1 LSRIA
6 RARGGEGVGG
16 REGGRAPER
25 ERRECSKDRDRREGR
40 GAGRGMCVWGDGGRA
55 SPWPIRVVPAA
66 AACRS
71 SRRTPCDHEHGF
83 SQSPS
88 RFIRVAFIRLAFIRV
103 GFTQSPPV
111 SSSPSTS
118 IPPPFP
124 ARLLDHSEHSRE
136 SNRGRR
142 EEWAEACGAETAR
155 ERDIERGRKRWK

>member
-1 LSRIA
+1 MLEGQRQE
-6 RARGGEGVGG
+6 RGARGGPG
-16 REGGRAPER
+16 RV
-25 ERRECSKDRDRREGR
+25 
-40 GAGRGMCVWGDGGRA
+40 CVCGGDGGRA

-83 SQSPS
+83 SQSSS

-103 GFTQSPPV
+103 GFTKSPPV

-124 ARLLDHSEHSRE
+124 ARLLDHSGHSRE

-155 ERDIERGRKRWK
+155 ERDIERGRKRWKREEECQRRPSERE